1 MKSNNAVQA
10 PAAPIV
16 QETGDNAP
24 KVTVLNDKLKT
35 ALAAMLA
42 ATTEIVTAEHHLA
55 LQAEKVKGKAWDT
68 VRGAFLSV
76 FEGRDPKE
84 AAEDAAVLLEAYKA
98 DGAKVGGAVQSRAS
112 VYAGNLSRAV
122 KLARKGK
129 AVPEALRTCSL
140 KDWLD
145 SPVWR
150 EEEVMSSRGRKP
162 NPPAGPAK
170 PAPAAKDGEGDPANA
185 AAAAAV
191 TAAAEKLDT
200 DLAEVMALVKH
211 LHGPFRKQAL
221 KAVQEVLRSHIAKQE
236 AAEGGSR

>member
-10 PAAPIV
+10 PTAPIV
-16 QETGDNAP
+16 QETGDSAP
-24 KVTVLNDKLKT
+24 KVTVLSDRLKA
-35 ALAAMLA
+35 ALAEMLG
-42 ATTEIVTAEHHLA
+42 ATTDVVATEHHLA
-55 LQAEKVKGKAWDT
+55 LAAEKAKGDAFNR
-68 VRGAFLSV
+68 VRAALLSV
-76 FEGRDPKE
+76 FDGRKPEE
-84 AAEDAAVLLEAYKA
+84 AVEDAAVLLEAYKTDA
-98 DGAKVGGAVQSRAS
+98 AKVGGAVKARSI
-112 VYAGNLSRAV
+112 VYAGNLARVV

-129 AVPEALRTCSL
+129 TVPDALRTCSL

-145 SPVWR
+145 APVWR
-150 EEEVMSSRGRKP
+150 EEGVMSSRGRKP
-162 NPPAGPAK
+162 NPPAGPAQ
-170 PAPAAKDGEGDPANA
+170 PAPAAKEGEGDPANA

-200 DLAEVMALVKH
+200 DLAEVMALVKA